1 MKKIIHTFIFS
12 FLICLLL
19 IPVSAVYANNTEINI
34 GDVTAAGGET
44 AEVPITL
51 SGNSGIC
58 GANIAISYD
67 KGLQL
72 TGITKGAALPNLT
85 MTKPGDITS
94 NPFVIVWDGMEA
106 DSTNGTIAV
115 LTFKTPENAGEYGV
129 NISYNDGDIVDGNLT
144 PINVRLK
151 QGSVTIPGVGNACV
165 NLDGADYELTRM
177 AAEPGALFVSFYD
190 INGKLSSLKVIKAFE
205 GKIVLT
211 SPEKAKTAKIM
222 WLGLRTLKPVSNAKF
237 INLK

>member
-1 MKKIIHTFIFS
+1 M
-12 FLICLLL
+12 L

-34 GDVTAAGGET
+34 GDVTAA
-44 AEVPITL
+44 
-51 SGNSGIC
+51 
-58 GANIAISYD
+58 
-67 KGLQL
+67 
-72 TGITKGAALPNLT
+72 
-85 MTKPGDITS
+85 
-94 NPFVIVWDGMEA
+94 
-106 DSTNGTIAV
+106 
-115 LTFKTPENAGEYGV
+115 
-129 NISYNDGDIVDGNLT
+129 
-144 PINVRLK
+144 
-151 QGSVTIPGVGNACV
+151 GVGNACV